1 MAAISYQLYSSRNWD
16 VAETFAMLADLGVK
30 EVEGFGP
37 YFEDPAR
44 TRALLDAHGM
54 TMPTAHFALDLVEA
68 DPEKVISIAQT
79 IGIETVIIP
88 YLAAENRP
96 DTVDGWKA
104 FGARVAAAGK
114 PVRAAGLGFAWHNHD
129 FEMVPVDGHMPLD
142 LIAAASDDIQI
153 ELDLAWVHVAG
164 EDPVAWVRRF
174 AGRLAAVHVKDVAQ
188 SGENTDEDGWADV
201 GFGIMDWPAIK
212 AEMDAAGVSRY
223 VIEHDNPN
231 DHKRMAS
238 RSLASV
244 QAF

>member
-44 TRALLDAHGM
+44 TRALLDEHGM

-96 DTVDGWKA
+96 DTVEGWKA

-129 FEMVPVDGHMPLD
+129 FEMVPVDGQMPLD